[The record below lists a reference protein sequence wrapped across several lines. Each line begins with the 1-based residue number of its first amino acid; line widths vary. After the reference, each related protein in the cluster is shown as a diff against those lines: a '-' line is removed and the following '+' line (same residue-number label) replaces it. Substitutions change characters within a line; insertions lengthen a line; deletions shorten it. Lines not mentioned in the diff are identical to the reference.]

1 MRWLMIFFVL
11 LILFGGLRRWLGWLG
26 LGKVPGDFS
35 IRIFGRE
42 FFVPLGSSV
51 VLSIGVMLLVHWY

>member
-1 MRWLMIFFVL
+1 MRWLVIFFVL